1 MALSIVNG
9 SVLTP
14 EGLSDLDLH
23 IQDQVIAESSV
34 NGRTIEA
41 DGCYVLPGIIDIHG
55 DGFER
60 IIQPRSGVSFPID
73 LALREADRQL
83 IANGITTAYHGLTV
97 SWEPGLRSIDQA
109 RLFRTALAQSRD
121 TFLCDMKLHV
131 RWETFALGAA
141 EEVASWFDA
150 EQERIAATGG
160 GPTGMILAFND
171 HATEVGKTNGTT
183 AEAKKVAGRTGLSEP
198 EFVALFESIW
208 ARRDEVK
215 PTIEAMAKRV
225 LATDSILLAHDET
238 SVEQRQWFRALGALA
253 SEFPLNGPTAKEARD
268 AGEHTILGA
277 PNVVRGGSHTGAMSA
292 REAVAEGLC
301 TVLASDYY
309 YPAQLHAAFKL
320 VEEGVCQFA
329 QAWDLI
335 SKNPAEVGGLTDRG
349 VLAPGK
355 RADVIVVDARDP
367 ASPTVRAVVKDGK
380 LVSTLGVAVH

>member
-14 EGLSDLDLH
+14 EGLSDSDLH

-60 IIQPRSGVSFPID
+60 IIQPRSGVNFPID

-121 TFLCDMKLHV
+121 AFLCDMKLHV

-150 EQERIAATGG
+150 EQDRIAATGG

-171 HATEVGKTNGTT
+171 HATKVGKPYGTA

-198 EFVALFESIW
+198 EFVALFESFW
-208 ARRDEVK
+208 ARRDE
-215 PTIEAMAKRV
+215 A
-225 LATDSILLAHDET
+225 
-238 SVEQRQWFRALGALA
+238 
-253 SEFPLNGPTAKEARD
+253 
-268 AGEHTILGA
+268 
-277 PNVVRGGSHTGAMSA
+277 
-292 REAVAEGLC
+292 
-301 TVLASDYY
+301 
-309 YPAQLHAAFKL
+309 
-320 VEEGVCQFA
+320 
-329 QAWDLI
+329 
-335 SKNPAEVGGLTDRG
+335 
-349 VLAPGK
+349 
-355 RADVIVVDARDP
+355 
-367 ASPTVRAVVKDGK
+367 
-380 LVSTLGVAVH
+380 